1 MNKISYR
8 RHRFPAEII
17 QRAVW
22 LCFRF
27 PLSYRDVEDLL
38 AERGV
43 DVSYETIRRWSLKFG
58 QAYARKLRQSRPRPD
73 DRWHLDEVF
82 SSINGKRMYLWRAV
96 DSEGEVLD
104 ILVQSRRNKKAALKL
119 MRKLLKKQGYAP
131 NKVVTDKLP
140 SYGAALRDL
149 NMTGKH
155 VTGGRSNNRAEN
167 SHLPVRQ
174 RERRMQGF
182 KSSGSAQRFLSTHAA
197 IYNTF
202 NVQRHLITRKTMRQF
217 RGDAMNTW
225 RRIPGGALHIRDQ
238 LHLVPGKLGEGQ
250 ADHYIFPPVPC
261 PVIDARGD
269 LDDRN
274 SRWQN
279 RQTAMLARTR
289 PGPAGARGTPGRAM
303 GWCAAVYA

>member
-182 KSSGSAQRFLSTHAA
+182 KSSGSAQRFLSTHVCIATMKA
-197 IYNTF
+197 PLPGCVPNT
-202 NVQRHLITRKTMRQF
+202 
-217 RGDAMNTW
+217 
-225 RRIPGGALHIRDQ
+225 
-238 LHLVPGKLGEGQ
+238 
-250 ADHYIFPPVPC
+250 
-261 PVIDARGD
+261 
-269 LDDRN
+269 
-274 SRWQN
+274 
-279 RQTAMLARTR
+279 
-289 PGPAGARGTPGRAM
+289 
-303 GWCAAVYA
+303 